1 VELRRPHPR
10 FRSVPSENL
19 QPRTAPLHSRN
30 TRAFIWA
37 QLLLIYCAFGT
48 SCAIQD
54 SDDPAR
60 HRAPPVVAK
69 QEVQP
74 AEQAAKLLDAAL
86 KEYADD
92 PAVNALV
99 TAVRSASTAPLTA
112 GNDVHP
118 LVDGPQTFAAI
129 EEAVRAATHHVH
141 VETFIYDDDA
151 LGREFAE
158 LLAAKR
164 GEGVEVR
171 VLYDSIGSM
180 ETDPKF
186 FDTLRQD
193 GIEVREFRPMNPAET
208 PLIWKIQN
216 RDHRKILVVDGGVAF
231 TGGINVS
238 GTYSSSSSS
247 KPGPERGIEEGW
259 RDTHIRIKGPAVA
272 QLQELFIENWER
284 AGEGPTFCCAP
295 EHFPT
300 HSPAG
305 KHLVTIVA
313 NDSDESDDRS
323 LYATYLAAFKKSS
336 SRLWITHAYFAPN
349 DDLLDAMT
357 EAAARGVDVRLIT
370 PGFTDS
376 NVILFATRSTYT
388 RLLKGGVRIYER
400 NDALLHAKSVV
411 IDGAVSIVGSANL
424 DMRSFI
430 HNDEANA
437 IIISRDFGARME
449 QIFERDQEAAHAL
462 DLDTW
467 QQRPLMERLR
477 EFGSKLLWY
486 WL

>member
-1 VELRRPHPR
+1 M
-10 FRSVPSENL
+10 PSENL
-19 QPRTAPLHSRN
+19 HLGPSFLHKRG
-30 TRAFIWA
+30 RRRF
-37 QLLLIYCAFGT
+37 LLVSLLAVYCALGT

-54 SDDPAR
+54 ADESASRGAPPVV
-60 HRAPPVVAK
+60 APPVVAK
-69 QEVQP
+69 QQVLP
-74 AEQAAKLLDAAL
+74 AEEAAQLLDAAL

-92 PAVNALV
+92 PAVEALV
-99 TAVRSASTAPLTA
+99 NAVRSASSAPLTA
-112 GNDVHP
+112 GNEVRP
-118 LVDGPQTFAAI
+118 LIDGPQTFAAI
-129 EEAVRAATHHVH
+129 EEAVKAATHHVH

-151 LGREFAE
+151 LGQQFAQ

-164 GEGVEVR
+164 RQGVEVR
-171 VLYDSIGSM
+171 VLYDSVGSM

-186 FDTLRQD
+186 FDTLRRD
-193 GIEVREFRPMNPAET
+193 GIEVREFRPMNPAKT

-216 RDHRKILVVDGGVAF
+216 RDHRKILVVDGRIAF

-247 KPGPERGIEEGW
+247 KPGPDRGIEDGW
-259 RDTHIRIKGPAVA
+259 RDTHIQIKGPAVA

-284 AGEGPTFCCAP
+284 AGEGPSFCCAP
-295 EHFPT
+295 EHFPRNP
-300 HSPAG
+300 PAG

-323 LYATYLAAFKKSS
+323 LYATYLAAFKQSS

-349 DDLLDAMT
+349 DDLLEAMT
-357 EAAARGVDVRLIT
+357 EAAERGVDVRLIA

-376 NVILFATRSTYT
+376 NVILYATRSTYA

-411 IDGAVSIVGSANL
+411 IDGTVSIVGSANL

-437 IIISRDFGARME
+437 IIISRDFGAEME
-449 QIFERDQEAAHAL
+449 RIFERDVQAAHAL

-467 QQRPLMERLR
+467 QQRPFMERLR
-477 EFGSKLLWY
+477 EVSSKLLWY

>member
-1 VELRRPHPR
+1 M
-10 FRSVPSENL
+10 PSENL
-19 QPRTAPLHSRN
+19 QRCISPLHTRN

-37 QLLLIYCAFGT
+37 QLLLVYCAFGT
-48 SCAIQD
+48 SCAVQE
-54 SDDPAR
+54 SDDPAAR
-60 HRAPPVVAK
+60 RAPPVIAK

-74 AEQAAKLLDAAL
+74 AEDAAKLVDAAL

-92 PAVNALV
+92 PAVAALV
-99 TAVRSASTAPLTA
+99 AAVRSASTAPLTA
-112 GNDVHP
+112 GNEVHP
-118 LVDGPQTFAAI
+118 LIDGPQTFAAI
-129 EEAVRAATHHVH
+129 EEAVNAATHHIH
-141 VETFIYDDDA
+141 VETFIYDDDE
-151 LGREFAE
+151 LGRRFAE
-158 LLAAKR
+158 LLATKR
-164 GEGVEVR
+164 REGVEVR

-186 FDTLRQD
+186 FDTLKQD

-216 RDHRKILVVDGGVAF
+216 RDHRKILVVDGRVAF

-247 KPGPERGIEEGW
+247 KPGPDRGIEEGW

-284 AGEGPTFCCAP
+284 AGDGPSFCCAQ

-300 HSPAG
+300 LSSVG

-323 LYATYLAAFKKSS
+323 LYATYLAAFKQSS

-411 IDGAVSIVGSANL
+411 IDGTVSIVGSANL

-449 QIFERDQEAAHAL
+449 KIFERDQQAAHAL

-467 QQRPLMERLR
+467 QQRPFMERLR